1 MPCKQRDIQAFTRVS
16 KPTSN
21 GSELTKRRRGAN
33 NENVADSK
41 KRRVLQLETPPDTPA
56 NTFKRGLV
64 DSTISASLK
73 SAKRKRS
80 PLSPALT
87 VNMLPMSTNSEDIPI
102 LDIDTDCIPLE
113 LQELEQLNAS
123 FLTALSLHYAHS
135 GTSSP
140 VDVRTLTPSI
150 TRLWGKRKVGI
161 DDIRLCI
168 GILLSTGTGP
178 GLRNVPIFGL
188 SNYGNG
194 RICIDLAALAR
205 KQAPIGQAFDESK
218 LNTLFAE
225 RLRKRWRC
233 FAGTNKNATFLPF
246 LEQLPRADIS
256 FSASAGKA
264 QTLLLKGQRRLEQVL
279 QPKEDGEHGTEKRR
293 RLNTVEGLRNN
304 EDDSQ
309 RSNPHPDVEPS
320 SLSWKR
326 PDPTSSLTANIRSLS
341 LLERIRTKEFNHT
354 NETSGLSKAELERRA
369 AFQRAEELLGIL
381 DLLATSKG
389 GGQRVSFP
397 LPALVR
403 NVQSSLRSPMS
414 KDEIE
419 RCLQVLEKEVAPW
432 YVSMAKFGT
441 VVGVV
446 VNRGFRPTKED
457 VQARLTA
464 NM

>member
-33 NENVADSK
+33 NENLADNGRDSK
-41 KRRVLQLETPPDTPA
+41 KRRVLQLETPPDTPT
-56 NTFKRGLV
+56 NGRKRGLV
-64 DSTISASLK
+64 DVTISASAPAL
-73 SAKRKRS
+73 KRKRS

-87 VNMLPMSTNSEDIPI
+87 VNMLPMGTNSEDIPI

-194 RICIDLAALAR
+194 RICIDLVALAR

-218 LNTLFAE
+218 LNTIFAE
-225 RLRKRWRC
+225 RLRKRWQC
-233 FAGTNKNATFLPF
+233 FAGTNKNAKFLPF

-279 QPKEDGEHGTEKRR
+279 QPKEDGEYGAEKRR

-309 RSNPHPDVEPS
+309 SNNVEPS
-320 SLSWKR
+320 SLSRKR

-369 AFQRAEELLGIL
+369 AFQHAEELLSIL
-381 DLLATSKG
+381 DLLAASKG